1 MGIRLESSGSFKN
14 TQSFLDRCASGDYMD
29 PVAAIAEE
37 GVQRLAAATPQDDGS
52 TAAAWGYEVV
62 EEGGKT
68 TIWFTNTNVNEGFNI
83 AVGLQ
88 YGHATGTGGWV
99 GGYDYINPALK
110 PIFDKMADQVWKE
123 VAK

>member
-1 MGIRLESSGSFKN
+1 MGIRLESEGSFKN

-52 TAAAWGYEVV
+52 TAASWGYEIM

-68 TIWFTNTNVNEGFNI
+68 TIWFTNSSVNEGFNI

-99 GGYDYINPALK
+99 GGIDYINPALR